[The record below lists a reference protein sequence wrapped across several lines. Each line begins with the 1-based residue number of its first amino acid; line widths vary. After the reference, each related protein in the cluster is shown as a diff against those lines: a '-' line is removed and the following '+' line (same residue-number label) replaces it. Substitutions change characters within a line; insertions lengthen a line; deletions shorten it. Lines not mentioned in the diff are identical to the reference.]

1 MNKLIFNEKTYI
13 ENILDSHNKDTLE
26 ITLFQLAQ
34 LIAVY
39 MYQEYDISDKEQLEK
54 RVNAELELFNFD
66 GYYYEA
72 YYRTIRRIVQG
83 VFKYDIKLKEAYKI
97 PIYKDEYEIIKNCGD
112 KKHQKLL
119 ATLYIM
125 ARWNG
130 NEFGWTSSKCKDSH
144 MKKSANLN
152 ISSLD
157 FNLLFYDLQKSG
169 YIKGTKK
176 VGKFCYQMLHY
187 NTDKNQEIAFEVD
200 SFDNIG
206 NKFIASQGNIHIS
219 CALCGR
225 LVKKTS
231 PRMKYCP
238 KCAKEL
244 HKERDKEYQKRKYD
258 EKVRN

>member
-13 ENILDSHNKDTLE
+13 ENILDGHNKDTLE

-54 RVNAELELFNFD
+54 RINAELELFNFD

-72 YYRTIRRIVQG
+72 YYRTIRRIIQG
-83 VFKYDIKLKEAYKI
+83 VLKYDIKLKEAYKI
-97 PIYKDEYEIIKNCGD
+97 PIYRDEYEIIKNCGD

-130 NEFGWTSSKCKDSH
+130 NEFGWTSSKCKINH
-144 MKKSANLN
+144 IKKSANLN
-152 ISSLD
+152 VSNKD
-157 FNLLFYDLQKSG
+157 FCLLIHDLITDG
-169 YIKGTKK
+169 YINNTKK
-176 VGKFCYQMLHY
+176 VGKFCFQPRNY

-206 NKFIASQGNIHIS
+206 NKFIVSQVNTHIS
-219 CALCGR
+219 CSLCGK

-238 KCAKEL
+238 KCAKEVIRIKNNEL
-244 HKERDKEYQKRKYD
+244 QKKKR
-258 EKVRN
+258 EKSRN